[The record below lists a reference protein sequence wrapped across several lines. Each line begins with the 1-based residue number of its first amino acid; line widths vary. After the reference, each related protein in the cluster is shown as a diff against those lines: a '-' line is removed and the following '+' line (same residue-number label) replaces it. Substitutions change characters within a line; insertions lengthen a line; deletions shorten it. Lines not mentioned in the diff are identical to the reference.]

1 MGHRARIVEVLHRA
15 ETGPIMDEEDFE
27 RTLVAPTVKKL
38 IAQYDIKFDG
48 STIVNSDDDLA
59 DRVFQAGL
67 DLAETV
73 GMYCQSTSRRIIW
86 SRNELIEGL
95 RFCPS
100 EVVMGAGVDAV
111 VARARVPEDDTR
123 VIVAGGAYGV
133 PVPEHMYIPMSLSY
147 LKENSIDVIDNP
159 SLETVYGHPVKAG
172 SPWEVL
178 AARREAEL
186 ALQAAEIA
194 GRPGICLGCVE
205 LSATALGGLAG
216 VSYGGYRTTDWLHAP
231 IMSELKTNYDM
242 LSIVTHSIRTGTILE
257 AYYNPIYGGYVG
269 GAEGVTVAIV
279 GGLILLNQVHP
290 GHTYNTRP
298 NHPFFNC
305 DTTPELIWAIALG
318 VQALTR
324 NTNLLVD
331 TLVGP
336 AGGPGTKTMLYENA
350 AFVAATTVSGQSLMT
365 SCHSS
370 SGGSI
375 PRHASGLDSKICA
388 EVTHSVSGMTRAEVD
403 EIVKQIIPLYIDELD
418 KKPIGKPFEEV
429 YDIDNVEP
437 TPEWQDMY
445 DEVRQELVDFG
456 LPLDRIRLPR

>member
-1 MGHRARIVEVLHRA
+1 MGHKARIVEVLHRA
-15 ETGPIMDEEDFE
+15 ETGPIMDEEKFE
-27 RTLVAPTVKKL
+27 RELIAPTIKDLIKKYK
-38 IAQYDIKFDG
+38 IKYDDKVV
-48 STIVNSDDDLA
+48 VNSDDDLV

-67 DLAETV
+67 DLAETT
-73 GMYCQSTSRRIIW
+73 GMFCQNTSRRIVW
-86 SRNELIEGL
+86 SRDELLEGL
-95 RFCPS
+95 RYAPA

-111 VARARVPEDDTR
+111 TARARVPDDDSR

-133 PVPEHMYIPMSLSY
+133 PVPEDMYIPMSLSY
-147 LKENSIDVIDNP
+147 LKEGVIDVIDNP
-159 SLETVYGHPVKAG
+159 SLESVYGHPVKAG

-186 ALQAAEIA
+186 AIQAANIA
-194 GRPGICLGCVE
+194 GRPGMCLGCVE

-216 VSYGGYRTTDWLHAP
+216 VSYGGYRPTDWLHAP

-269 GAEGVTVAIV
+269 GGEGIAIAVV
-279 GGLILLNQVHP
+279 GGLILLNQCHP

-305 DTTPELIWAIALG
+305 DTTPEMIWAIGLG
-318 VQALTR
+318 VQGLTR

-370 SGGSI
+370 SGGAT
-375 PRHASGLDSKICA
+375 PRHASGLDSKICG
-388 EVTHSVSGMTRAEVD
+388 EVTHAVRGMTRVEAN
-403 EIVKQIIPLYIDELD
+403 EIVKQITPLYVDDLD
-418 KKPIGKPFEEV
+418 KNPIGKPFEEV
-429 YDIDNVEP
+429 YDIEKVVP
-437 TPEWQDMY
+437 TPEWQGMY
-445 DEVRQELVDFG
+445 DEVKEELIKLG
-456 LPLDRIRLPR
+456 LPLDRLV

>member
-15 ETGPIMDEEDFE
+15 ETGPLMEEEDFE
-27 RTLVAPTVKKL
+27 RKLIAPTVKELVKK
-38 IAQYDIKFDG
+38 YDVKFDEAA
-48 STIVNSDDDLA
+48 IVNSDDDLA

-67 DLAETV
+67 DLAEKA
-73 GMYCQSTSRRIIW
+73 GMFCQSTSRRIAW
-86 SRNELIEGL
+86 TREELLEGL
-95 RFCPS
+95 RHCPS
-100 EVVMGAGVDAV
+100 EIVMGAGVDAV
-111 VARARVPEDDTR
+111 VCKARVPDDDSR
-123 VIVAGGAYGV
+123 VVVAGGAYGV
-133 PVPEHMYIPMSLSY
+133 PVPEHMYVPMSLSY
-147 LKENSIDVIDNP
+147 LKEGVIDVIDNP
-159 SLETVYGHPVKAG
+159 SLESVYGYPVKAG

-194 GRPGICLGCVE
+194 GRPGMCLGCVE

-216 VSYGGYRTTDWLHAP
+216 VSYGGYRPTDWLHAP
-231 IMSELKTNYDM
+231 IMSELKTNYEM
-242 LSIVTHSIRTGTILE
+242 LSIVTHSVRTGTILE

-269 GAEGVTVAIV
+269 GAEGVAIAIV

-298 NHPFFNC
+298 NHPFYNC
-305 DTTPELIWAIALG
+305 DTTPELIWAISLG

-365 SCHSS
+365 SCHSA

-375 PRHASGLDSKICA
+375 PRHASGLDSKICG
-388 EVTHSVSGMTRAEVD
+388 EVTHAVRGMTRAEAN
-403 EIVKQIIPLYIDELD
+403 EIVKQLIPLYVGDLE

-429 YDIDNVEP
+429 YNIDKVEP
-437 TPEWQDMY
+437 TAEWQGMY
-445 DEVRQELVDFG
+445 DEVREELIKLG
-456 LPLDRIRLPR
+456 LPLDRLV

>member
-1 MGHRARIVEVLHRA
+1 MGHKARIIEVLHRA
-15 ETGPIMDEEDFE
+15 ETGPIMEEEKFE
-27 RTLVAPTVKKL
+27 RELIAPTIKELIKKYK
-38 IAQYDIKFDG
+38 IKYDEKIV
-48 STIVNSDDDLA
+48 VNSDDDLA
-59 DRVFQAGL
+59 DRIFQAGL
-67 DLAETV
+67 DLAETT
-73 GMYCQSTSRRIIW
+73 GMFCQSTSRRIVW
-86 SRNELIEGL
+86 SREELLDGL
-95 RFCPS
+95 RNAPA

-111 VARARVPEDDTR
+111 TAKARVPDDDKR

-133 PVPEHMYIPMSLSY
+133 PVPEDMYIPMSLSY
-147 LKENSIDVIDNP
+147 LKEGVIDVIDNP
-159 SLETVYGHPVKAG
+159 SLESVYGHPVKAG

-186 ALQAAEIA
+186 AIQAANIA
-194 GRPGICLGCVE
+194 GRPGMCLGCVE

-216 VSYGGYRTTDWLHAP
+216 VSYGGYRPTDWLHAP

-269 GAEGVTVAIV
+269 GGEGIAIAVV
-279 GGLILLNQVHP
+279 GGLILLNQCHP

-305 DTTPELIWAIALG
+305 DTTPEMIWAIGLG
-318 VQALTR
+318 VQGLTR

-370 SGGSI
+370 SGGAT
-375 PRHASGLDSKICA
+375 PRHASGLDSKICG
-388 EVTHSVSGMTRAEVD
+388 EVTHAVRGMTRAEAN
-403 EIVKQIIPLYIDELD
+403 EIVKQITPLYVDELD
-418 KKPIGKPFEEV
+418 KNPIGKPFEEV
-429 YDIDNVEP
+429 YDIDKVEP
-437 TPEWQDMY
+437 TPEWQGMY
-445 DEVRQELVDFG
+445 DEVREELIKLG
-456 LPLDRIRLPR
+456 LPLDRLV